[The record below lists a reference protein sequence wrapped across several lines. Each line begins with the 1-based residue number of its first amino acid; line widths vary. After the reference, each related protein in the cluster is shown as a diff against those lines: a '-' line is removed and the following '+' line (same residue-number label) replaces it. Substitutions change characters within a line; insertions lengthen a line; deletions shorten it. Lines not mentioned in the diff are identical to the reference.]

1 MAAVNIEIQG
11 VAPFDCKGN
20 SSALGPRWKK
30 WLQSFQY
37 FLVAKGV
44 VNDAQKKA
52 LLLHTAGIEVQE
64 LYETLTDP
72 GPTEEFE
79 EDTATD
85 FEKTVRT
92 LNAYFVTKLNEPYE
106 RHVFRSMAQQER
118 ETVSQF
124 IARLRKQ
131 AQNCNFANPDVDI
144 RDQVIDKCRSS
155 ELRKKL
161 LAKEHLTL
169 QKVQEIARSM
179 EAVDLQAKKMGAQD
193 SASSTEESL
202 GVNQVVSASDSK
214 LPKQQKGKK
223 RLGRWYRC
231 GQEGHFSKDKSCPAR
246 QSVCTK
252 CKKVG
257 HYASVC
263 KTKPSNDSATGN
275 KLSGRKKEFAE
286 TKYLQEVV
294 EEDMEDDEVLG
305 IFAAKNSGKDGH
317 TPIYV
322 SVMLDQKSCKM
333 QLDTGA
339 TVSILP
345 KVLYDQQ
352 FNQWPLRGT
361 KIKLKAYNGVR
372 IPVYGEVHL
381 PVVYEQQELVL
392 PLIVVD
398 GDGSPLLGRNWLE
411 QLKLNWRNIFHV
423 SKVDTLSDVLGRH
436 KMVFDK
442 GLGTIKGFTADIK
455 LQEGAKPIFCKA
467 RPVPYALRQKVEEEL
482 DRLEKLGVVKKVER
496 SDWASPIVC
505 VPKKDG
511 SIRICGDFK
520 VSVNQVLLDIPYP
533 LPDTEDIFATLGSGT
548 VFSKIDLSNAY
559 QQMELSTNS
568 QQYLTVNTHKGLYAY
583 QRLTYGIA
591 SAPALFQ
598 STMDQILQGMDN
610 VRCRIDDIIIRTDP
624 HEHLQVLDEVLT
636 RLERHGILAKES
648 KCEFMVPSIEF
659 LGYRVDGEGRHPTD
673 EKIAAISE
681 APSPKN
687 IAELRSY
694 LGLLNYYG
702 HFIPNLS
709 TLLQPLHELLQKGVK
724 WEWSK
729 ECEEAFQRSKSEL
742 MAGRVLVPYDEKRKL
757 ILACDAS
764 PYGVGAVISHVM
776 DDGEEHPIAFA
787 SRTLTKSE
795 RNYSQIEKEALAI
808 IFGVRKFHKYLYGR
822 LFHLYTDHKPLV
834 TILGPKTA
842 VPTLAAARMQRWA
855 VILQAYNYQVEY
867 RPSKEHANADALSR
881 LPCNAP
887 PLKEEAEIFFFS
899 GLEELPI
906 DAKDISRETRRD
918 PVLARVLNYTLMGW
932 PNYVTSDELKAYFTR
947 RHELSVDQGCV
958 LWGMRVIIP
967 PSLRNRLLQELHEEH
982 PGIVAMKTIA
992 RSYIWWPNLNAEIE
1006 LTGKACEV
1014 CQAVRNAPPSAPLY
1028 PWRWPTR
1035 VWQRVHIDFAEK
1047 DGNYFL
1053 GLIDSHS
1060 KWIEVAHMRSTT
1072 AQSTIDQMRLW
1083 FAAYGLPEEVVSDNG
1098 PQFISQEFTDFLKQ
1112 NGVKQTLVPPYHP
1125 SSNGA
1130 AERTVQILKRA
1141 LRKHAESVRRGGK
1154 KRSLKHQLANCLF
1167 QYRNTPHSVT
1177 GVTPSELFL
1186 KRKPRTK
1193 FSILLPNMEE
1203 HILNQQGRQQRQHD
1217 KSHVKLREL
1226 SPSDS
1231 VNVRNTRGGVEKWVP
1246 GTVIRR
1252 LGPLTYLVR
1261 VGRQLRYVH
1270 IDHLLQTE
1278 RVNCEEEEEVVP
1290 EESSVPVSG
1299 SSTPPS
1305 VAVSKTT
1312 QDQPA
1317 ETQKPV
1323 AEPIPQSSTPDAPA
1337 AQEPVPMSPEQ
1348 IPVAVPELEL
1358 LSPVQHQ
1365 SETSPRNTPMKAER
1379 RYPARERKAPD
1390 RLNL

>member
-64 LYETLTDP
+64 LYETLSDP
-72 GPTEEFE
+72 GPSVEFE

-106 RHVFRSMAQQER
+106 RHVFRSMTQKEG
-118 ETVSQF
+118 ETVGQF

-131 AQNCNFANPDVDI
+131 AQNCNFTSPDIDI

-155 ELRKKL
+155 ELRRKL
-161 LAKEHLTL
+161 LAKENLTL
-169 QKVQEIARSM
+169 QKVQEVARSM
-179 EAVDLQAKKMGAQD
+179 EAVNLQAKTMGAQD
-193 SASSTEESL
+193 STSSTEESL
-202 GVNQVVSASDSK
+202 GVNKVALTPPPK
-214 LPKQQKGKK
+214 PPKQQKGKK
-223 RLGRWYRC
+223 RQGRCYRC
-231 GQEGHFSKDKSCPAR
+231 GQEGHFSKDTCCPAR
-246 QSVCTK
+246 QAVCTK

-263 KTKPSNDSATGN
+263 KTKPSSD
-275 KLSGRKKEFAE
+275 RKREFKE
-286 TKYLQEVV
+286 TKYVEEVV
-294 EEDMEDDEVLG
+294 EEDTDDDEVLG
-305 IFAAKNSGKDGH
+305 IFTAKDSGKDGR
-317 TPIYV
+317 TPIHV
-322 SVMLDQKSCKM
+322 SVMLDQKSFKM

-345 KVLYDQQ
+345 KALYDQH
-352 FNQWPLRGT
+352 FNQWPLCST
-361 KIKLKAYNGVR
+361 KIKLQAYNGVR
-372 IPVYGEVHL
+372 IPVHGEVHL

-398 GDGSPLLGRNWLE
+398 GNGPPLLGRNWLE
-411 QLKLNWRNIFHV
+411 NLKLNWRSIFHV
-423 SKVDTLSDVLGRH
+423 SKADTLSDVLNRH
-436 KMVFDK
+436 KNVFDK
-442 GLGTIKGFTADIK
+442 GLGTIKGFKADIK
-455 LQEGAKPIFCKA
+455 LQDGAKPVFCKA

-482 DRLEKLGVVKKVER
+482 DRLESLGVVKKVER

-520 VSVNQVLLDIPYP
+520 VSVNQVLLGNPYP

-559 QQMELSTNS
+559 QQMELNPES
-568 QQYLTVNTHKGLYAY
+568 QRYLTVNTHKGLYAY

-610 VRCRIDDIIIRTDP
+610 VRCRIDDILIRTGP
-624 HEHLQVLDEVLT
+624 QEHLQVLDEVLT
-636 RLERHGILAKES
+636 RLEKHGILAKWS
-648 KCEFMVPSIEF
+648 KCEFMVPSVEF
-659 LGYRVDGEGRHPTD
+659 LGYRVDGDGRHPTD
-673 EKIAAISE
+673 EKIKAISE

-687 IAELRSY
+687 LAELRAY

-702 HFIPNLS
+702 HFIANLS
-709 TLLQPLHELLQKGVK
+709 TSLQPLHELLRKGVK
-724 WEWSK
+724 WEWTK

-776 DDGEEHPIAFA
+776 DDGQERPIAFA

-808 IFGVRKFHKYLYGR
+808 VFGVRKFHKYLYGR
-822 LFHLYTDHKPLV
+822 TFHLYTDHKPLV

-855 VILQAYNYQVEY
+855 VILQAYSYQVEY
-867 RPSKEHANADALSR
+867 RPSKEHGNADALSR
-881 LPCNAP
+881 LPCNNP
-887 PLKEEAEIFFFS
+887 PLKEEADIYFFS
-899 GLEELPI
+899 GLEELPVE
-906 DAKDISRETRRD
+906 AKDISRETRRD
-918 PVLARVLNYTLMGW
+918 PVLARVLNYTLTGW
-932 PNYVTSDELKAYFTR
+932 PNYVSSEELKPYFTR
-947 RHELSVDQGCV
+947 RHELTADQGCV

-982 PGIVAMKTIA
+982 PGIVAMKAIA
-992 RSYIWWPNLNAEIE
+992 RSYIWWPNLDAEIE
-1006 LTGKACEV
+1006 LMVKNCAV
-1014 CQAVRNAPPSAPLY
+1014 CQAVRKAPPSAPLY
-1028 PWRWPTR
+1028 PWRWPAR

-1083 FAAYGLPEEVVSDNG
+1083 FVAYGLPEEIVSDNG
-1098 PQFISQEFTDFLKQ
+1098 PQFISQEFTDFLKK

-1130 AERTVQILKRA
+1130 AERTVQILKQA

-1154 KRSLKHQLANCLF
+1154 KRSMKHQLANCLF

-1186 KRKPRTK
+1186 KRKRRTK
-1193 FSILLPNMEE
+1193 FSVLLPNLED
-1203 HILNQQGRQQRQHD
+1203 HIQNQQGRQQRQHD
-1217 KSHVKLREL
+1217 KSNVKMREL
-1226 SPSDS
+1226 SPRDS
-1231 VNVRNTRGGVEKWVP
+1231 VNVQNTRGGVEKWVP
-1246 GTVIRR
+1246 GIVMRR

-1278 RVNCEEEEEVVP
+1278 RLNSEEAFDEVVP
-1290 EESSVPVSG
+1290 EESSVPMAVPVSVR
-1299 SSTPPS
+1299 STPPTSPRTSVSESPVEQTAQTPNS
-1305 VAVSKTT
+1305 VAERVPKSPTRNL
-1312 QDQPA
+1312 
-1317 ETQKPV
+1317 
-1323 AEPIPQSSTPDAPA
+1323 PA
-1337 AQEPVPMSPEQ
+1337 AQEPVPKSPTQ
-1348 IPVAVPELEL
+1348 SPVAPSESE
-1358 LSPVQHQ
+1358 PPPQTQHQ
-1365 SETSPRNTPMKAER
+1365 SETFSGNSPMRAER